1 MANTKKSTAA
11 EKIENK
17 AGNTENTP
25 EKIENVEKTAEN
37 ITDIKTENGRLSL
50 FDLSKIVNTVV
61 DSVFVER
68 NGNIEFAAELYE
80 VLLAY
85 MEIGA
90 FYPNT
95 GVFENSLDLF
105 FIDYIDGKYHKEL
118 GKLKYN
124 RLAQYI
130 DNAVKQKVDAKMRQI
145 ENPLIN
151 SIVEFVN
158 VATVLAQKYVDDIDN
173 VGAADIQKFIKD
185 FGSLAKKTNPQTVT
199 EAVIKMHRA
208 ENAKDSET
216 NRDTKQTMPTT
227 KKQSTKLKK
236 SEE

>member
-1 MANTKKSTAA
+1 MANTKKTTTA
-11 EKIENK
+11 EKVEN
-17 AGNTENTP
+17 N
-25 EKIENVEKTAEN
+25 AEN
-37 ITDIKTENGRLSL
+37 LVDIKADNGQMTLV
-50 FDLSKIVNTVV
+50 DLSKIVNTVV

-85 MEIGA
+85 LEMGA
-90 FYPNT
+90 FYPHT
-95 GVFENSLDLF
+95 GVLENGLDLF
-105 FIDYIDGKYHKEL
+105 FVDYIDGKYHKEL
-118 GKLKYN
+118 GELKYN

-130 DNAVKQKVDAKMRQI
+130 DNAVKQKVEARMRQI
-145 ENPLIN
+145 ENPLI
-151 SIVEFVN
+151 SSMVEFFD

-173 VGAADIQKFIKD
+173 IGAADIQKFIKD

-199 EAVIKMHRA
+199 EAVIKMHRS

-216 NRDTKQTMPTT
+216 NRDTKQTKPTT

>member
-1 MANTKKSTAA
+1 MANTKKTATA
-11 EKIENK
+11 EKV
-17 AGNTENTP
+17 
-25 EKIENVEKTAEN
+25 EKNVEN
-37 ITDIKTENGRLSL
+37 LVDIKADNGQMSL
-50 FDLSKIVNTVV
+50 YDLSKIVNTVV
-61 DSVFVER
+61 DSVFVEK

-118 GKLKYN
+118 GELKYN

-130 DNAVKQKVDAKMRQI
+130 DNAVKQKVNAKMRQI

-151 SIVEFVN
+151 SMVEFVN

-173 VGAADIQKFIKD
+173 VGTADIQKFIKD
-185 FGSLAKKTNPQTVT
+185 FSGLAKKTNAQTVAD
-199 EAVIKMHRA
+199 AVIKMHRA
-208 ENAKDSET
+208 ENTKDSET
-216 NRDTKQTMPTT
+216 NGDTKQTKPTT
-227 KKQSTKLKK
+227 KKQSTKPKK

>member
-1 MANTKKSTAA
+1 MANSKKTTAA
-11 EKIENK
+11 EKV
-17 AGNTENTP
+17 ENTA
-25 EKIENVEKTAEN
+25 EILVDIKAEN
-37 ITDIKTENGRLSL
+37 GIMSL
-50 FDLSKIVNTVV
+50 LNLSKIVDTVV

-90 FYPNT
+90 FYPHT
-95 GVFENSLDLF
+95 GVLKNSLDLF
-105 FIDYIDGKYHKEL
+105 FVDYIDGKYHKEL
-118 GKLKYN
+118 GELKYN

-130 DNAVKQKVDAKMRQI
+130 DNAVKQKIEARMRQI

-151 SIVEFVN
+151 SMVKFVD

-199 EAVIKMHRA
+199 DAVIKMHRA

-216 NRDTKQTMPTT
+216 NRDTKQTKPTT
-227 KKQSTKLKK
+227 KKQGTKLKK

>member
-1 MANTKKSTAA
+1 MANTKKTVVA
-11 EKIENK
+11 EKVEN
-17 AGNTENTP
+17 N
-25 EKIENVEKTAEN
+25 AESLV
-37 ITDIKTENGRLSL
+37 DIKADNGQMTLV
-50 FDLSKIVNTVV
+50 DLSKIVNTVV
-61 DSVFVER
+61 DSVFVDR

-85 MEIGA
+85 LEIGA
-90 FYPNT
+90 FYPHT
-95 GVFENSLDLF
+95 GVLENSLDLF

-118 GKLKYN
+118 GELKYN

-130 DNAVKQKVDAKMRQI
+130 DNAVKQKIEARMRQI
-145 ENPLIN
+145 ENPLI
-151 SIVEFVN
+151 SSMVEFVD

-173 VGAADIQKFIKD
+173 IGTADIQKFIKD

-208 ENAKDSET
+208 ENTKDSET
-216 NRDTKQTMPTT
+216 NRDTKQTKPTT